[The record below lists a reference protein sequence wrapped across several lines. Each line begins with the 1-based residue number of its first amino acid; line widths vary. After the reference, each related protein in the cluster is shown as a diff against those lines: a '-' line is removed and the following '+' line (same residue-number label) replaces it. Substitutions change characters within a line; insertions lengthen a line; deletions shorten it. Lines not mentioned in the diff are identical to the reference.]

1 MKKALVVFHF
11 DVAPKAG
18 HVINNKPIPL
28 KYCANVHD
36 EVQLSVQP
44 EYAKEI
50 GQLFARSIEI
60 AGTLLELKC
69 PVSGSYDIGDN
80 WKETH

>member
-1 MKKALVVFHF
+1 M
-11 DVAPKAG
+11 
-18 HVINNKPIPL
+18 
-28 KYCANVHD
+28 HD

-50 GQLFARSIEI
+50 GQLFAKSIEI
-60 AGTLLELKC
+60 AGTQLELKC